1 MQSVGNVMD
10 KATKRTVK
18 GEKYLTT
25 KEEYDYEECSK
36 KLRF

>member
-1 MQSVGNVMD
+1 MQSGGNAMD
-10 KATKRTVK
+10 KATNRTVI
-18 GEKYLTT
+18 GENYLTT